1 MENVV
6 NLVSITFEFLIV
18 PYFYTYWFWF
28 IRSMSLTPDQIYF
41 FGISSQVPAATN
53 ALASGTEM
61 TTDAQGSRVVLTA
74 DGSEPDRLSD
84 LVHQVAYLNTR
95 EFPSPGKR
103 IVQLATTLHCKY
115 VYYINTV

>member
-1 MENVV
+1 
-6 NLVSITFEFLIV
+6 
-18 PYFYTYWFWF
+18 
-28 IRSMSLTPDQIYF
+28 
-41 FGISSQVPAATN
+41 
-53 ALASGTEM
+53 M

-115 VYYINTV
+115 VLSKKKKITQDVFRWLRISKPPKISAAENSK

>member
-1 MENVV
+1 
-6 NLVSITFEFLIV
+6 
-18 PYFYTYWFWF
+18 
-28 IRSMSLTPDQIYF
+28 
-41 FGISSQVPAATN
+41 
-53 ALASGTEM
+53 M

-115 VYYINTV
+115 VLSTKKNYTRCFRFADLETPKDICSGKLQMNILSIYHVTMYKEICI

>member
-1 MENVV
+1 
-6 NLVSITFEFLIV
+6 
-18 PYFYTYWFWF
+18 
-28 IRSMSLTPDQIYF
+28 
-41 FGISSQVPAATN
+41 
-53 ALASGTEM
+53 M

-115 VYYINTV
+115 VLSILTQSDHNKIYQQIFDEFNILNSSKVQSAGFVVRIQLFEMEF

>member
-1 MENVV
+1 
-6 NLVSITFEFLIV
+6 
-18 PYFYTYWFWF
+18 
-28 IRSMSLTPDQIYF
+28 
-41 FGISSQVPAATN
+41 
-53 ALASGTEM
+53 M

-115 VYYINTV
+115 VLSTKKNYTRCFRVVADLETPKDICSGKLQMNILSIYHVMLPCTKRYVFRISHQSS

>member
-1 MENVV
+1 MGLDPKPRFRVPDPSL
-6 NLVSITFEFLIV
+6 NLT
-18 PYFYTYWFWF
+18 
-28 IRSMSLTPDQIYF
+28 RYF
-41 FGISSQVPAATN
+41 FIPSQVPAATN

-115 VYYINTV
+115 VYLRMIKKIPQKITLAFSIIAFGGN

>member
-1 MENVV
+1 
-6 NLVSITFEFLIV
+6 
-18 PYFYTYWFWF
+18 
-28 IRSMSLTPDQIYF
+28 
-41 FGISSQVPAATN
+41 
-53 ALASGTEM
+53 M

-115 VYYINTV
+115 VLQSDHNKIYQQIFDEFNILNSSKVQSAGFVVRIQIFEMEF

>member
-1 MENVV
+1 
-6 NLVSITFEFLIV
+6 
-18 PYFYTYWFWF
+18 
-28 IRSMSLTPDQIYF
+28 
-41 FGISSQVPAATN
+41 
-53 ALASGTEM
+53 M

-115 VYYINTV
+115 VYLRMIKKIPQKITLAFSIIAFGGN

>member
-1 MENVV
+1 
-6 NLVSITFEFLIV
+6 
-18 PYFYTYWFWF
+18 
-28 IRSMSLTPDQIYF
+28 
-41 FGISSQVPAATN
+41 
-53 ALASGTEM
+53 M

-115 VYYINTV
+115 VFVYIQVQEDKIQKNKRFRVRSSLS

>member
-1 MENVV
+1 MNIFDRFS
-6 NLVSITFEFLIV
+6 NLTKLQFKFNFRLI
-18 PYFYTYWFWF
+18 WQKN
-28 IRSMSLTPDQIYF
+28 IIKSYF
-41 FGISSQVPAATN
+41 FFKVPAATN
-53 ALASGTEM
+53 ALSSGTEM

-103 IVQLATTLHCKY
+103 ILKLATTLHC
-115 VYYINTV
+115 V